1 VNVVVQVTLK
11 RDPMFPDVPA
21 AAEFAKDQ
29 KTKDVLKLVLAPQE
43 MDRPILAPPG
53 VPADR
58 VAALRKAF
66 HETMTDPA
74 FLAEAKKEHLEVAE
88 VSGEDVAEI
97 VQSAFALPRDV
108 VDEATEAMHVTGSSP
123 KSSKSPKSN

>member
-1 VNVVVQVTLK
+1 
-11 RDPMFPDVPA
+11 MFPDVPA

-29 KTKDVLKLVLAPQE
+29 KTKDVLRLVLAPQE
-43 MDRPILAPPG
+43 MDRPILTPAG

-74 FLAEAKKEHLEVAE
+74 FLAQAEKEHIEVSE
-88 VSGEDVAEI
+88 VSGEDVADI
-97 VQSAFALPRDV
+97 IKTAFELPKDV
-108 VDEATEAMHVTGSSP
+108 VEEATEAMNMTGSSKA
-123 KSSKSPKSN
+123 KSSKTPKSN